1 MQNQDKSS
9 FLGTEKL
16 FPLLIR
22 LSVPTII
29 GMMVAALY
37 NITDTIFVGRGVGP
51 MAIAGLSIAFPI
63 QMIAQGLA
71 LMIATGAAS
80 IISRR
85 LGEKKPEEASRT
97 FGTAVSALIL
107 GGIILTLLISL
118 FLKPILKVFGSSE
131 SILPYATAYMKTIVW
146 GFTFFGMSMGANS
159 LIRAEGNARTAMNCM
174 LIGLILNMALD
185 PLMIFVFH
193 MGIRGAAIATIISQ
207 FFSFLWAFQF
217 YAEKK
222 SILILKRKYFR
233 IKGSLLKEM
242 SILGFPN
249 FVQSTGTSILALVVI
264 TTAGRLGGDLA
275 VSTYGIM
282 QRLLSFI
289 FMPMVGIAMGFQPIA
304 GYNYGAKLYQRVK
317 SVLFLAIISGT
328 AIALFFYLIVRLN
341 PDLLVGLFTTDTE
354 LIQKSVQALKIMS
367 LLMPIIS
374 IQIVSATYFQAV
386 GKGTISLLLG
396 TSRTF
401 LFLIPATIILP
412 RIFGLNGVWAA
423 FPTADFLSILVTVT
437 AILFEIKNLR
447 VKHQES
453 AAEILTV
460 A

>member
-1 MQNQDKSS
+1 MQDQDKSA
-9 FLGTEKL
+9 FLGEDKL
-16 FPLLIR
+16 FPLLMK

-51 MAIAGLSIAFPI
+51 MAIAGLSVAFPI
-63 QMIAQGLA
+63 QMIFQGLS
-71 LMIATGAAS
+71 LMVATGAAS

-85 LGEKKPEEASRT
+85 LGEKKPAEASQA
-97 FGTAVSALIL
+97 FGTAVTTLFL
-107 GGIILTLLISL
+107 GGIILSLLINL
-118 FLKPILKVFGSSE
+118 FLTPILKLFGSSDA
-131 SILPYATAYMKTIVW
+131 ILPYATMYMRTIVW
-146 GFTFFGMSMGANS
+146 GFTFFGISMGGNS
-159 LIRAEGNARTAMNCM
+159 LIRSEGNARTAMNCM
-174 LIGLILNMALD
+174 LIGLILNIVLD

-193 MGIRGAAIATIISQ
+193 LGVRGAALATIISQ
-207 FFSFLWAFQF
+207 FFSFLWAVQF
-217 YAEKK
+217 YAN
-222 SILILKRKYFR
+222 RK
-233 IKGSLLKEM
+233 SLLVLHRKNFHIEAGLLRRM
-242 SILGFPN
+242 TILGLPN
-249 FVQSTGTSILALVVI
+249 FVQSTGTSILALIVI

-317 SVLFLAIISGT
+317 SVLFLAIVSGT
-328 AIALFFYLIVRLN
+328 TIALIFYTIVRLN
-341 PDLLVGLFTTDTE
+341 PDLMIALFTTDEE
-354 LIQKSVQALKIMS
+354 LIRKSVQALKIMS
-367 LLMPIIS
+367 LFMPIVS

-401 LFLIPATIILP
+401 IILIPASIILP

-423 FPTADFLSILVTVT
+423 FPTADILAILVTVT
-437 AILFEIKNLR
+437 VTFFEIRNLEM
-447 VKHQES
+447 KHKES
-453 AAEILTV
+453 LTEELTV